1 MDILGDV
8 IERTELMDGETY
20 FVQCISHGLVGI
32 ARPGSTLEARCIARE
47 DAGFLDAAYLY
58 GPNECQNA
66 AEKKSRNGVSTAITS
81 RPGKMILRRFLRGKS
96 GRQRQDRLIDRSK
109 RGMTMKPY
117 VLQISPDHWV
127 AKAIIGGDLGRV
139 IEAGGNSELQALGNL
154 DLAIKRAKR
163 DVEIAQDEVQNL
175 LNPDGA

>member
-1 MDILGDV
+1 
-8 IERTELMDGETY
+8 
-20 FVQCISHGLVGI
+20 
-32 ARPGSTLEARCIARE
+32 
-47 DAGFLDAAYLY
+47 
-58 GPNECQNA
+58 
-66 AEKKSRNGVSTAITS
+66 
-81 RPGKMILRRFLRGKS
+81 
-96 GRQRQDRLIDRSK
+96 
-109 RGMTMKPY
+109 MKPY